1 MHGENSG
8 NDSELDEYLKEHP
21 DFWKNMK
28 TEGKVV
34 GLGYDQNWMG
44 MFQKLVEYE
53 KQHNNTLVPRTY
65 NGDPKL
71 GTWVS
76 YQRQAYKNNKLLPQ
90 RFDRLNSIDFT
101 WNGREAAC

>member
-1 MHGENSG
+1 LKNCS
-8 NDSELDEYLKEHP
+8 DYTELDEYLKEHP

-53 KQHNNTLVPRTY
+53 KQHNNTMVPQLY
-65 NGDPKL
+65 EKDPKL
-71 GTWVS
+71 GGWVS
-76 YQRQAYKNNKLLPQ
+76 KQRRVYKNDKLLPK
-90 RFDRLNSIDFT
+90 RLVLLNSIDFT
-101 WNGREAAC
+101 WNGNEAAR